1 MKAVEILRKILQK
14 FRQKEIEK
22 PEIEQETIKQ
32 QEIEQR
38 EIEQETIKQ
47 QEVGLKLIKQQEQQE
62 QEENK
67 KQNSRWTDKES
78 FKEEEETEIKE
89 LKIKSEDESSMKVEF
104 VFANGRV
111 FLKKF
116 KKGVFNYRVGQ
127 KIKMV
132 IGSDHIM
139 RDICPSN

>member
-14 FRQKEIEK
+14 FRKK
-22 PEIEQETIKQ
+22 EIEQETIKQ
-32 QEIEQR
+32 QEIEQQ

-47 QEVGLKLIKQQEQQE
+47 QEVALKLIKQQEQQE
-62 QEENK
+62 QEESK
-67 KQNSRWTDKES
+67 KENSRWTDKKS
-78 FKEEEETEIKE
+78 LKEKEETEIE
-89 LKIKSEDESSMKVEF
+89 EIKIKSEDNGTMKVEF
-104 VFANGRV
+104 LLANGRV

-116 KKGVFNYRVGQ
+116 KKDDFDYKVGE
-127 KIKMV
+127 KIKMI